1 MSKLKIGIII
11 GSTRDTRFGEKPARW
26 MLDLAAKREE
36 IEAELIDL
44 RDYDLPL
51 FNEVSSN
58 AWQESE
64 SPQARAWQKKI
75 GEMDG
80 FIFVTAEYNRSI
92 PGALKNALDQAY
104 VEWNYKPAAIVGYGA
119 VGGARAVEHLRS
131 ISVELYMVPV
141 RSTVHI
147 SGTEFF
153 TVWHG
158 GGDQPMTAIEGT
170 IGQSAQELLDQL
182 IWWAEL
188 TKAGRAEKTK
198 KSA

>member
-58 AWQESE
+58 AWQESQD
-64 SPQARAWQKKI
+64 PKARAWQKKI

-104 VEWNYKPAAIVGYGA
+104 VEWNYKPAAIVGYGS

-170 IGQSAQELLDQL
+170 IAQSAQELLDQL

-188 TKAGRAEKTK
+188 TKAGRVAKAKT
-198 KSA
+198 SA

>member
-1 MSKLKIGIII
+1 MTKPRIGIII
-11 GSTRDTRFGEKPARW
+11 GSTRDTRFGEKPAKW
-26 MLDLAAKREE
+26 LLDIASRRDD

-44 RDYDLPL
+44 REYDLPF

-58 AWQESE
+58 AWQASVDEKVL
-64 SPQARAWQKKI
+64 AWQKKI

-80 FIFVTAEYNRSI
+80 YVFVTSEYNRSI
-92 PGALKNALDQAY
+92 PASLKNALDQAY
-104 VEWNYKPAAIVGYGA
+104 LEWNYKPAAILGYGA

-131 ISVELYMVPV
+131 ITVELYMVPV

-158 GGDQPMTAIEGT
+158 AGDQPITSIEGT
-170 IGQSAQELLDQL
+170 IGQSTQEMLDQL
-182 IWWAEL
+182 TWWAQL
-188 TKAGRAEKTK
+188 TKAGRAEKAK
-198 KSA
+198 QSA

>member
-1 MSKLKIGIII
+1 MSKPKIGIII
-11 GSTRDTRFGEKPARW
+11 GSTRDTRFGEKPAKW
-26 MLDLAAKREE
+26 MLDLASRREE
-36 IEAELIDL
+36 IETELIDL
-44 RDYDLPL
+44 RDYDLPM
-51 FNEVSSN
+51 FNEAASN
-58 AWQESE
+58 AWQESQD
-64 SPQARAWQKKI
+64 PRVLKWQQKI

-104 VEWNYKPAAIVGYGA
+104 VEWNYKPAAILGYGA

-131 ISVELYMVPV
+131 ITVELYMVPV

-158 GGDQPMTAIEGT
+158 GGDQPITAIEGT
-170 IGQSAQELLDQL
+170 IGQGAQELLDQL

-188 TKAGRAEKTK
+188 TKAGRAAKLQK
-198 KSA
+198 A

>member
-26 MLDLAAKREE
+26 MLDLASKREE

-58 AWQESE
+58 AWQESQD
-64 SPQARAWQKKI
+64 PKARAWQKKI

-104 VEWNYKPAAIVGYGA
+104 VEWNYKPAAIVGYGS

-188 TKAGRAEKTK
+188 TKTGRAAKAK

>member
-1 MSKLKIGIII
+1 MSKPRIGIII

-26 MLDLAAKREE
+26 MLELASRRDE

-51 FNEVSSN
+51 FNEAASN

-131 ISVELYMVPV
+131 ITVELYMVPV

-188 TKAGRAEKTK
+188 TKAGRAAKAKT
-198 KSA
+198 SA

>member
-1 MSKLKIGIII
+1 MSKPRIGIII

-26 MLDLAAKREE
+26 MLELASRREE
-36 IEAELIDL
+36 IDAELIDL
-44 RDYDLPL
+44 RDYDLPF

-58 AWQESE
+58 AWQASQD
-64 SPQARAWQKKI
+64 PKVLAWQKKV

-80 FIFVTAEYNRSI
+80 YIFVTSEYNRSI
-92 PGALKNALDQAY
+92 PASLKNALDQAY
-104 VEWNYKPAAIVGYGA
+104 VEWNYKPAAILGYGA

-131 ISVELYMVPV
+131 ITVELYMVPV

-158 GGDQPMTAIEGT
+158 AGDQPMSAIEGT

-182 IWWAEL
+182 IWWTEI
-188 TKAGRAEKTK
+188 TKAGREARA
-198 KSA
+198 KSAS

>member
-104 VEWNYKPAAIVGYGA
+104 VEWNYKPAAIVGYGS